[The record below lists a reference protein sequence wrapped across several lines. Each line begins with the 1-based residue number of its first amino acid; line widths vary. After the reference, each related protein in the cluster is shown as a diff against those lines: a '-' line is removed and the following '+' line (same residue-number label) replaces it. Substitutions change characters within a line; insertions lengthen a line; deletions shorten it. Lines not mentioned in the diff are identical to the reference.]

1 MALALYMDVHVPA
14 AITSGLRQRGLDT
27 LTSQKDVTRR
37 ASDQALMRRAAELQ
51 RVMVSR
57 DEDFLRIAAHWQTSE
72 IAFVGLISL
81 TSGGARIGQ
90 IVDDIELICRCMV
103 TEEIRNQIVFVP
115 L

>member
-14 AITSGLRQRGLDT
+14 AIMSGLRQRGLDT
-27 LTSQKDVTRR
+27 LTSQEDGTRR

-57 DEDFLRIAAHWQTSE
+57 DEDFLRIAANWQTSE

-81 TSGGARIGQ
+81 TSGAGPAVGRSSTISS
-90 IVDDIELICRCMV
+90 
-103 TEEIRNQIVFVP
+103 
-115 L
+115 